1 MLKGGGGTRRRR
13 EEGRRRGSTGER
25 EIVVMGRRG
34 AVRRG
39 MVMDRKGGEGLLRI
53 GGGGQEEEGREVEVI
68 NRNGC
73 GCMCAWVR
81 TCCLVLFLLLARAR
95 DNIVDS
101 KNETST
107 AFKKRLRN
115 YVRK

>member
-1 MLKGGGGTRRRR
+1 MTER
-13 EEGRRRGSTGER
+13 EGRECD
-25 EIVVMGRRG
+25 E
-34 AVRRG
+34 
-39 MVMDRKGGEGLLRI
+39 
-53 GGGGQEEEGREVEVI
+53 QEEEGREVEVMD
-68 NRNGC
+68 RNGC

-107 AFKKRLRN
+107 AFLKQIAELCQKLERVLGEEKEILRRVDN
-115 YVRK
+115 EEQ